1 MILLDTSILVYAVG
15 GEHPLREPSRRILK
29 MHAEGRIEAGTTIEV
44 IQEFAHVRSRGRA
57 RAGAA
62 SMAREFAE
70 ALQLIPVRRSDLQLG
85 MTLFERHP
93 HLGAFDSTLAAV
105 GINNR
110 VEMLISAD
118 RAFDAV
124 SRLRWVD
131 PGRADLEK
139 LIGGRE
145 RQLA

>member
-1 MILLDTSILVYAVG
+1 
-15 GEHPLREPSRRILK
+15 
-29 MHAEGRIEAGTTIEV
+29 
-44 IQEFAHVRSRGRA
+44 
-57 RAGAA
+57 
-62 SMAREFAE
+62 MAREFAE